1 MKNKTLWQS
10 IRCAIQ
16 GLKRGYASEK
26 NFKIYMR
33 IVVATMLINVI
44 VGFSAK
50 DYIAYIICVFGV
62 FSSECVNT
70 SIECVCDFL
79 TEEYEEKIRDAKDI
93 GAAAV
98 LLWGIAFWVV
108 EFIMI
113 GENLFG

>member
-10 IRCAIQ
+10 IRCAVQ

-50 DYIAYIICVFGV
+50 DYIAYIICVCGV
-62 FSSECVNT
+62 FASECLNT
-70 SIECVCDFL
+70 AVEFVCDFV
-79 TEEYEEKIRDAKDI
+79 TEQYEEKIRDAKDI
-93 GAAAV
+93 AAASV
-98 LLWGIAFWVV
+98 LIWGIAFWVM
-108 EFIMI
+108 EFVLI
-113 GENLFG
+113 GVNLFG